1 MKFNSDLF
9 YNIIYVILFILLF
22 LVIFYTYDFKRYVAK
37 NLIKENDEIIEN
49 FEGIFD
55 KKTSVESSED
65 SIFALINRKLESLE
79 KELGGDNGKKDIK
92 NILKKTKK
100 VCDLE
105 CSKCMMNMINKNK
118 NIKTID
124 LDSLVEDD
132 SSSDCIKCKNYTELS
147 NSIKNIIDSL

>member
-1 MKFNSDLF
+1 MKFNSNLF

-49 FEGIFD
+49 FEGLFD

-147 NSIKNIIDSL
+147 NSIKNMIDSL

>member
-9 YNIIYVILFILLF
+9 YNIIYIILFILLF

-55 KKTSVESSED
+55 KKTPIESDD
-65 SIFALINRKLESLE
+65 SIFTLINRKLESLE
-79 KELGGDNGKKDIK
+79 KELGGSNGKKDIK
-92 NILKKTKK
+92 NILKKTKQ

-132 SSSDCIKCKNYTELS
+132 SSGDCIKCKNYTELS
-147 NSIKNIIDSL
+147 DSIKNMIDSL

>member
-37 NLIKENDEIIEN
+37 NLIKENDIIIEN
-49 FEGIFD
+49 FEGMFNN
-55 KKTSVESSED
+55 KTSIETDD
-65 SIFALINRKLESLE
+65 SIFTLINRKLESLE
-79 KELGGDNGKKDIK
+79 KELGGSNGKKDIK
-92 NILKKTKK
+92 NILKKTKQ

-118 NIKTID
+118 NVKTID

-147 NSIKNIIDSL
+147 NSIKNMIDSL

>member
-9 YNIIYVILFILLF
+9 YNIIYIILFILLF
-22 LVIFYTYDFKRYVAK
+22 LVVFYTYDFKRHVAK

-49 FEGIFD
+49 FEGLFD
-55 KKTSVESSED
+55 KKTSIESSED

-105 CSKCMMNMINKNK
+105 CSKCIMNMINKNK

-132 SSSDCIKCKNYTELS
+132 SSNDCIKCKNYTELS
-147 NSIKNIIDSL
+147 NSIKNMIDSL

>member
-37 NLIKENDEIIEN
+37 NLIKENDIIIEY
-49 FEGIFD
+49 FEGMFNN
-55 KKTSVESSED
+55 KTSIESDD
-65 SIFALINRKLESLE
+65 SIFTLINRKLESLE
-79 KELGGDNGKKDIK
+79 KELGGSNGKKDIK
-92 NILKKTKK
+92 NILKKTKQ

-118 NIKTID
+118 NVKTID

-147 NSIKNIIDSL
+147 NSIKNMIDSL

>member
-37 NLIKENDEIIEN
+37 NLIQENDEIIEN

-79 KELGGDNGKKDIK
+79 KELGGNDGKKDIK

-147 NSIKNIIDSL
+147 NSIKNMIDSL

>member
-37 NLIKENDEIIEN
+37 NLIKENDIIIEN
-49 FEGIFD
+49 FEGLFD
-55 KKTSVESSED
+55 KKTSIESDD
-65 SIFALINRKLESLE
+65 SIFTLINRKLESLE
-79 KELGGDNGKKDIK
+79 KELGGSNGKKDIK
-92 NILKKTKK
+92 NILEKTKK

-105 CSKCMMNMINKNK
+105 CSKCMINMINKNK

-132 SSSDCIKCKNYTELS
+132 SSSDCIKCKKIIQNYL
-147 NSIKNIIDSL
+147 IL